1 MSFMKKKSLLFTA
14 FLYLFTMTSL
24 TPSTYGA
31 GFAIF
36 TQGAAETAQGNSV
49 VAHTEG
55 PASLFFNPALMSKLE
70 GTQWEIGTTLLSPV
84 IDFKSDTAGQ
94 DSKTKNMDCFPSTIY
109 LTHKY
114 NDKLSTGL
122 GVFTPFG
129 SGTKWKDDWEGR
141 YIVTESEM
149 TTLDINPAVSYK
161 AGPKLSLAAGLNVML
176 LNTRKVNKVKQSL
189 FLPPIAPDGE
199 QKFEGDGDGL
209 GYNIGL
215 LYEINDE
222 LSLGASYRSAI
233 DVEAA
238 GKVSFDVAASTSAG
252 ADLPYTTDAKVDL
265 TLPAQAHFG
274 LSYKGSKQFLLEG
287 SVRWVGWSVYDKET
301 IDSKKT
307 IGFENSNTFP
317 KKWKDTFALKLGG
330 RYILSEETALFAG
343 YQYAKGA
350 TPDDT
355 FNPGVPDS
363 DNHTI
368 SFGGATRYDDFNI
381 KLAYAYRKFEDRQ
394 INNDVGAGPLGDT
407 ADGEYEATQH
417 IVATSLT
424 YSY

>member
-1 MSFMKKKSLLFTA
+1 MSFMKKKSLTFTA
-14 FLYLFTMTSL
+14 LLYLFPMTYL
-24 TPSTYGA
+24 APATYGA
-31 GFAIF
+31 GFGIF
-36 TQGAAETAQGNSV
+36 TQGAAEVAQGNSV

-55 PASLFFNPALMSKLE
+55 PASIFFNPALMSKLE

-114 NDKLSTGL
+114 NEKLSTGL
-122 GVFTPFG
+122 GIFTPFG
-129 SGTKWKDDWEGR
+129 SGTKWDDDWEGR

-161 AGPKLSLAAGLNVML
+161 AGPKLSLAAGINVLL
-176 LNTRKVNKVKQSL
+176 LNMEMDSNIRTS
-189 FLPPIAPDGE
+189 PDPSDDAV

-222 LSLGASYRSAI
+222 FSMGASYRSAI
-233 DVEAA
+233 DVEVT
-238 GKVSFDVAASTSAG
+238 GKISSEPTLFPD
-252 ADLPYTTDAKVDL
+252 DDANMDL
-265 TLPAQAHFG
+265 TLPAQAHLGF
-274 LSYKGSKQFLLEG
+274 SYNGSEQFLLEAAI
-287 SVRWVGWSVYDKET
+287 RWVGWSVYDRVT
-301 IDSKKT
+301 TDFDVLPSDT
-307 IGFENSNTFP
+307 DP
-317 KKWKDTFALKLGG
+317 KKWKDTFAFKLGG
-330 RYILSEETALFAG
+330 KYRLSDETALLAG

-350 TPDDT
+350 TPDET
-355 FNPGVPDS
+355 FNPGTPDS

-368 SFGGATRYDDFNI
+368 SIGGATRYNDLNI

-394 INNDVGAGPLGDT
+394 INNKVGVDAGGT
-407 ADGEYEATQH
+407 AGGEYEATQH
-417 IVATSLT
+417 IVAASLT
-424 YSY
+424 YRY